1 MCLLQVLISPYSV
14 RQSRACRPPV
24 EPDPPTRPIY
34 RGVST
39 STRAFTGGLWPAAR
53 VHCAMHRSY
62 APMPSFGSS
71 FRAID
76 REEHAEVVSTRVLR
90 VGGEGVLALLL
101 TRART
106 LDPEP
111 AAPSSKCAALVGY
124 ESVVGMLGR
133 LRRSR
138 GPKLG
143 RRFTGFTTDDATR
156 RHQRASPPRT
166 LDDSEPAAPSLTCAS
181 LAGGKPTGTLVATY
195 AGATLPKLVG
205 DEKLRGGSRLAAR
218 RGGSAARRLGGA
230 AWRSAAR
237 RGGAAAQFGAAV
249 VRQRSAAWRLCGAA
263 AALRR
268 GEHGGV
274 PRRATAYH
282 GGNRGF
288 R

>member
-34 RGVST
+34 RGVSRP
-39 STRAFTGGLWPAAR
+39 TRAFTGGLWPAAR
-53 VHCAMHRSY
+53 VHCAMYRSY

-71 FRAID
+71 FRAIG

-181 LAGGKPTGTLVATY
+181 LAGDKPQVRSSPPTPGPHSQSWSAMKSC
-195 AGATLPKLVG
+195 AAP
-205 DEKLRGGSRLAAR
+205 RGSRRGVAAR
-218 RGGSAARRLGGA
+218 KRGGSAAQRGA
-230 AWRSAAR
+230 AQHGVAVLLLSSAP
-237 RGGAAAQFGAAV
+237 
-249 VRQRSAAWRLCGAA
+249 
-263 AALRR
+263 
-268 GEHGGV
+268 E
-274 PRRATAYH
+274 
-282 GGNRGF
+282 
-288 R
+288 